1 MAEKKKYNSIL
12 VSGRKDQTL
21 TYSKYIKD
29 EETGESVKESLDKKV
44 NVTDKLE
51 TQQIKDGAIT
61 NEKMAADSV
70 SNTNLQ
76 DGSVS
81 NEKLDDGSITN
92 DKLAKNSITKDKLKD
107 NTIGVEKLDP
117 ELRQTINAA
126 TGLPEDLVET
136 IQNVDDTL
144 KDHQSQLDDKQ
155 SQIDDK
161 QQQITA
167 NDEDI
172 SLLQTRST
180 QMEET
185 IKGVAATGGASQAA
199 AVTYDNANS
208 QLKAINIQ
216 SAVDEVVDKGAK
228 NAKDIKEFTERVNGI
243 DFTKSYSNERDI
255 FLVTN
260 TKIGET
266 YTIDVIV
273 SNVGTSP
280 ISLTLRPSTNDGT
293 FYKDINGES
302 LAAKTESFSATFV
315 ATSTTL
321 YLQNW
326 TGSCDVSVKSKG
338 IITELRE
345 DIENASD
352 NIEKTY
358 THFVTDVIIA
368 KWIKHLY
375 IETLTDDIY
384 TAKIVATNYSNK
396 AVNIQVLKNGSN
408 YFNVVAILGTSKIW
422 CGGTF
427 NGDCS
432 LFIEFNDWAI
442 NEIKPGYNTF
452 DIDLQNLKLPS
463 EKVFADNIKQSLVD
477 IFVDEKYAD
486 KMISISK
493 IASSDKSI
501 ILRIDNKDVT
511 VGYNGTLTD
520 SDGNAYG
527 FLKTKELYH
536 TFEQALANNSA
547 FGIVNLNKFILN
559 KKSDIS
565 AFALT
570 NGYKYS
576 SLSFTAHQEKTSM
589 NIADGAFQKDPI
601 NHYRRYPIEKGKKYA
616 IVGKVTTGDNAT
628 LAYGQYDGTT
638 FNNYIEGVPQSA
650 NTTNNYA
657 VIVEGKAAWMYV
669 IGTLEVFELSA
680 IETELIFDTSLSET
694 SINAVENQAIYKG
707 IRDAISSIP
716 SSGQTQKSA
725 TITIASSNSSQYAK
739 DAATFVCTGSNDDI
753 VINSAIQALP
763 ENGGEIHLCGGLF
776 ITSNPIVIDR
786 NIKISGEGQTI
797 ASRPEYTPT
806 NGRTYI
812 NMYGKTDGGTTIR
825 IEADKNVIEIGDIVK
840 KKLKVSIQDLFIQG
854 YGKDRSS
861 ICCGIYAR
869 STTDISYFKNVS
881 ICECLIGGYF
891 HGDKDN
897 SFMDAMRITDCS
909 FQWCGCGL
917 VVYGV
922 WNIIRGCTI
931 ADNNG
936 IDSFTDLEGN
946 VTTLN
951 TGGLYLYGKAF
962 NQAIENIIVRTETK
976 IPSDKTYY
984 SVVGQAMGLSQNQFS
999 CNGNGI
1005 YVYGSFSKIENNT
1018 FHDLGVEKR
1027 TTNPS
1032 DDIIAIEQSSSSNI
1046 NEFSNNR
1053 CTKAGYKGIGVIFL
1067 KGGASY
1073 GRTFCNGNVLY
1084 NLNSSPIQIN
1094 NTMMGEN
1101 IVYND

>member
-1 MAEKKKYNSIL
+1 MSINLTDALRSKAANGKLADAEQIFLEGDTQNVQNEIKGINSRYDTLNTKHESLSKTVQGISATGKANTATEVTYNNTN
-12 VSGRKDQTL
+12 SGITAENIQDAVDKL
-21 TYSKYIKD
+21 
-29 EETGESVKESLDKKV
+29 VKEKADATDV
-44 NVTDKLE
+44 NAE
-51 TQQIKDGAIT
+51 
-61 NEKMAADSV
+61 
-70 SNTNLQ
+70 
-76 DGSVS
+76 
-81 NEKLDDGSITN
+81 
-92 DKLAKNSITKDKLKD
+92 LAKKFNSENITQESGKSEDKVMSQKAVSD
-107 NTIGVEKLDP
+107 KFS
-117 ELRQTINAA
+117 
-126 TGLPEDLVET
+126 DL
-136 IQNVDDTL
+136 
-144 KDHQSQLDDKQ
+144 
-155 SQIDDK
+155 
-161 QQQITA
+161 
-167 NDEDI
+167 
-172 SLLQTRST
+172 
-180 QMEET
+180 
-185 IKGVAATGGASQAA
+185 
-199 AVTYDNANS
+199 
-208 QLKAINIQ
+208 
-216 SAVDEVVDKGAK
+216 
-228 NAKDIKEFTERVNGI
+228 TERVNGI

-280 ISLTLRPSTNDGT
+280 ISLTLRPSTNVGT

-302 LAAKTESFSATFV
+302 LATKTESFSATFV

-408 YFNVVAILGTSKIW
+408 YFNVVAILETSKIW

-427 NGDCS
+427 NGGCS

-493 IASSDKSI
+493 TASSDKSI

-527 FLKTKELYH
+527 FFKTKELYH
-536 TFEQALANNSA
+536 TFEQALANDSA

-917 VVYGV
+917 VVYGS

-1005 YVYGSFSKIENNT
+1005 YVYDSFSKIENNT
-1018 FHDLGVEKR
+1018 FHDLGIEKR

-1053 CTKAGYKGIGVIFL
+1053 CMKAGYKGIGVIFL

-1084 NLNSSPIQIN
+1084 NLNSTPIQIN

>member
-1 MAEKKKYNSIL
+1 MSINLTDALRSKAANGKLADAEQIFLEGDTQNVQNEIKGINSRYDTLNTKHESLSKTVQGISATGKANTATEVTYNNTN
-12 VSGRKDQTL
+12 SGITAENIQDAVDKL
-21 TYSKYIKD
+21 
-29 EETGESVKESLDKKV
+29 VKEKADATDV
-44 NVTDKLE
+44 NAE
-51 TQQIKDGAIT
+51 
-61 NEKMAADSV
+61 
-70 SNTNLQ
+70 
-76 DGSVS
+76 
-81 NEKLDDGSITN
+81 
-92 DKLAKNSITKDKLKD
+92 LAKKFNSENITQESGKSEDKVMSQKAVSDKFSDL
-107 NTIGVEKLDP
+107 
-117 ELRQTINAA
+117 
-126 TGLPEDLVET
+126 TG
-136 IQNVDDTL
+136 
-144 KDHQSQLDDKQ
+144 
-155 SQIDDK
+155 
-161 QQQITA
+161 
-167 NDEDI
+167 
-172 SLLQTRST
+172 
-180 QMEET
+180 
-185 IKGVAATGGASQAA
+185 
-199 AVTYDNANS
+199 
-208 QLKAINIQ
+208 
-216 SAVDEVVDKGAK
+216 
-228 NAKDIKEFTERVNGI
+228 RVNGI

-280 ISLTLRPSTNDGT
+280 ISLTLRPSTNVGT

-345 DIENASD
+345 D
-352 NIEKTY
+352 IEKTY

-408 YFNVVAILGTSKIW
+408 YFNVVAILETSKIW

-493 IASSDKSI
+493 TASSDKSI

-527 FLKTKELYH
+527 FFKTKELYH
-536 TFEQALANNSA
+536 TFEQALGNNSA

-812 NMYGKTDGGTTIR
+812 NMYGKTDGVTTIR

-869 STTDISYFKNVS
+869 SATDISYFKNVS

-917 VVYGV
+917 VVYGS

-1018 FHDLGVEKR
+1018 FHDLGIEKR

-1053 CTKAGYKGIGVIFL
+1053 CMKAGYKGIGVIFL

-1084 NLNSSPIQIN
+1084 NLNSTPIQIN

>member
-21 TYSKYIKD
+21 TYSKYVKD
-29 EETGESVKESLDKKV
+29 EESGESVKESLDKKV
-44 NVTDKLE
+44 NVTDELT

-70 SNTNLQ
+70 GNTNLQ

-81 NEKLDDGSITN
+81 NEKLEDGSITN
-92 DKLAKNSITKDKLKD
+92 DKLAENSITKDKLKD

-126 TGLPEDLVET
+126 TGLPENLVET

-144 KDHQSQLDDKQ
+144 RDHQSQLDDKQ

-185 IKGVAATGGASQAA
+185 IKGIAATGGASQAA

-280 ISLTLRPSTNDGT
+280 ISLTLRPSTNVGT

-408 YFNVVAILGTSKIW
+408 YFNVVAILETSKIW

-493 IASSDKSI
+493 TASSDKSI

-527 FLKTKELYH
+527 FFKTKELYH

-917 VVYGV
+917 VVYGS

-1018 FHDLGVEKR
+1018 FHDLGIEKR

-1053 CTKAGYKGIGVIFL
+1053 CMKAGYKGIGVIFL

-1084 NLNSSPIQIN
+1084 NLNSTPIQIN

>member
-21 TYSKYIKD
+21 TYSKYVKD
-29 EETGESVKESLDKKV
+29 EESGESVKESLDKKV
-44 NVTDKLE
+44 NVTDELT

-70 SNTNLQ
+70 GNTNLQ

-81 NEKLDDGSITN
+81 NEKLEDGSITN
-92 DKLAKNSITKDKLKD
+92 DKLAENSITKDKLKD

-126 TGLPEDLVET
+126 TGLPENLVET

-144 KDHQSQLDDKQ
+144 RDHQSQLDDKQ

-185 IKGVAATGGASQAA
+185 IKGIAATGGASQAA

-280 ISLTLRPSTNDGT
+280 ISLILRPSTNVGT

-408 YFNVVAILGTSKIW
+408 YFNVVAILETSKIW

-493 IASSDKSI
+493 TASSDKSI

-527 FLKTKELYH
+527 FFKTKELYH

-917 VVYGV
+917 VVYGS

-1018 FHDLGVEKR
+1018 FHDLGIEKR

-1053 CTKAGYKGIGVIFL
+1053 CMKAGYKGIGVIFL

-1084 NLNSSPIQIN
+1084 NLNSTPIQIN

>member
-12 VSGRKDQTL
+12 VSGRKDETL
-21 TYSKYIKD
+21 TYSKYVKD
-29 EETGESVKESLDKKV
+29 EESGESVKESLDKKV
-44 NVTDKLE
+44 NVTDELK

-61 NEKMAADSV
+61 NEKMATDSV
-70 SNTNLQ
+70 GNTNLQ

-81 NEKLDDGSITN
+81 NEKLEDGSITN
-92 DKLAKNSITKDKLKD
+92 GKLAKNSITKDKLKD

-280 ISLTLRPSTNDGT
+280 ISLTLRPSTNVGT

-408 YFNVVAILGTSKIW
+408 YFNVVAILETSKIW

-427 NGDCS
+427 NGGCS

-442 NEIKPGYNTF
+442 NEIKPGYNIF

-493 IASSDKSI
+493 TASSDKSI

-527 FLKTKELYH
+527 FFKTKELYH

-725 TITIASSNSSQYAK
+725 TITIAASNSSQYAK

-869 STTDISYFKNVS
+869 SATDISYFKNVS

-917 VVYGV
+917 VVYGY

-1018 FHDLGVEKR
+1018 FHDLGIEKR

-1053 CTKAGYKGIGVIFL
+1053 CMKAGYKGIGVIFL

-1084 NLNSSPIQIN
+1084 NLNSTPIQIN

>member
-1 MAEKKKYNSIL
+1 MSINLTDALRSKAANGKLADAEQIFLEGDTQNVQNEIKGINSRYDTLNTKHESLSKTVQGISATGKANTATEVTYNNTN
-12 VSGRKDQTL
+12 SGITAENIQDAVDKL
-21 TYSKYIKD
+21 
-29 EETGESVKESLDKKV
+29 VKEKADATDV
-44 NVTDKLE
+44 NAE
-51 TQQIKDGAIT
+51 
-61 NEKMAADSV
+61 
-70 SNTNLQ
+70 
-76 DGSVS
+76 
-81 NEKLDDGSITN
+81 
-92 DKLAKNSITKDKLKD
+92 LAKKFNSENITQESGKSEDKVMSQKAVSDKFSDL
-107 NTIGVEKLDP
+107 
-117 ELRQTINAA
+117 
-126 TGLPEDLVET
+126 TG
-136 IQNVDDTL
+136 
-144 KDHQSQLDDKQ
+144 
-155 SQIDDK
+155 
-161 QQQITA
+161 
-167 NDEDI
+167 
-172 SLLQTRST
+172 
-180 QMEET
+180 
-185 IKGVAATGGASQAA
+185 
-199 AVTYDNANS
+199 
-208 QLKAINIQ
+208 
-216 SAVDEVVDKGAK
+216 
-228 NAKDIKEFTERVNGI
+228 RVNGI

-280 ISLTLRPSTNDGT
+280 ISLTLRPSTNVGT

-345 DIENASD
+345 D
-352 NIEKTY
+352 IEKTY

-408 YFNVVAILGTSKIW
+408 YFNVVAILETSKIW

-493 IASSDKSI
+493 TASSDKSI

-527 FLKTKELYH
+527 FFKTKELYH
-536 TFEQALANNSA
+536 TFEQALGNNSA

-812 NMYGKTDGGTTIR
+812 NRYGKTDGGTTIR

-869 STTDISYFKNVS
+869 SATDISYFKNVS

-917 VVYGV
+917 VVYGS

-1018 FHDLGVEKR
+1018 FHDLGIEKR

-1053 CTKAGYKGIGVIFL
+1053 CMKAGYKGIGVIFL

-1084 NLNSSPIQIN
+1084 NLNSTPIQIN

>member
-1 MAEKKKYNSIL
+1 MMKTDDINDQAITKDKIRDGNVTTEKLAEGA
-12 VSGRKDQTL
+12 VS
-21 TYSKYIKD
+21 
-29 EETGESVKESLDKKV
+29 
-44 NVTDKLE
+44 TDKLPDGAVKTE
-51 TQQIKDGAIT
+51 KIADKNITTSKLADGAVSTSKLADQNVTKEKIADQSVDNSKLSPEAVTYDKLKDKSVITEKLNDRAVTTEKVEEKAITNGKIGDSAVDSRTISEASVEKKHLANDSVATEKLQDSSVTSDKIHNDSVTEEKIKDSSVSNSKLADNSVGTSKIKDRNIT
-61 NEKMAADSV
+61 NEKVAN
-70 SNTNLQ
+70 NTLT
-76 DGSVS
+76 
-81 NEKLDDGSITN
+81 LD
-92 DKLAKNSITKDKLKD
+92 
-107 NTIGVEKLDP
+107 KLDP

-126 TGLPEDLVET
+126 TGLPENLVET

-144 KDHQSQLDDKQ
+144 RDHQSQLDDKQ

-185 IKGVAATGGASQAA
+185 IKGIAATGGASQAA

-280 ISLTLRPSTNDGT
+280 ISLTLRPSTNVGT
-293 FYKDINGES
+293 FYKDINGKS

-493 IASSDKSI
+493 TASSDKSI

-527 FLKTKELYH
+527 FFKTKELYH
-536 TFEQALANNSA
+536 TFEQALGNNSA

-707 IRDAISSIP
+707 IRD
-716 SSGQTQKSA
+716 
-725 TITIASSNSSQYAK
+725 QYLQVVK
-739 DAATFVCTGSNDDI
+739 
-753 VINSAIQALP
+753 
-763 ENGGEIHLCGGLF
+763 H
-776 ITSNPIVIDR
+776 R
-786 NIKISGEGQTI
+786 NQ
-797 ASRPEYTPT
+797 
-806 NGRTYI
+806 
-812 NMYGKTDGGTTIR
+812 
-825 IEADKNVIEIGDIVK
+825 
-840 KKLKVSIQDLFIQG
+840 LLLQ
-854 YGKDRSS
+854 
-861 ICCGIYAR
+861 
-869 STTDISYFKNVS
+869 
-881 ICECLIGGYF
+881 
-891 HGDKDN
+891 
-897 SFMDAMRITDCS
+897 
-909 FQWCGCGL
+909 
-917 VVYGV
+917 
-922 WNIIRGCTI
+922 
-931 ADNNG
+931 
-936 IDSFTDLEGN
+936 
-946 VTTLN
+946 
-951 TGGLYLYGKAF
+951 
-962 NQAIENIIVRTETK
+962 
-976 IPSDKTYY
+976 
-984 SVVGQAMGLSQNQFS
+984 
-999 CNGNGI
+999 
-1005 YVYGSFSKIENNT
+1005 
-1018 FHDLGVEKR
+1018 
-1027 TTNPS
+1027 
-1032 DDIIAIEQSSSSNI
+1032 
-1046 NEFSNNR
+1046 
-1053 CTKAGYKGIGVIFL
+1053 
-1067 KGGASY
+1067 
-1073 GRTFCNGNVLY
+1073 
-1084 NLNSSPIQIN
+1084 
-1094 NTMMGEN
+1094 
-1101 IVYND
+1101 